1 MLGKI
6 PLHVTIEHKQRSW
19 YITACS
25 VDFGNGITL
34 LLPPTRSFISET
46 AAVNFVKRM
55 VLRDL
60 QRHGRP
66 ETGLD
71 IDCQVRSRSLNTATC
86 DITMDQPA

>member
-6 PLHVTIEHKQRSW
+6 PVHVTIEHRQHSW
-19 YITACS
+19 YVTACS
-25 VDFGNGITL
+25 VDFGNGMTR

-46 AAVNFVKRM
+46 EAVNFMKRL

-66 ETGLD
+66 ETGPD
-71 IDCQVRSRSLNTATC
+71 IDCQVKTLSLNAATC
-86 DITMDQPA
+86 DMKMDQPA